1 MKKILL
7 TTIAASLLFSG
18 QSLAAKVT
26 YEDAVASSADFYNA
40 NNALNTPPSAQGLGP
55 EEQPTTSPDNQ
66 MGKWVKLSYTKTANA
81 GEYTSLLASSAVGQA
96 CLKGE
101 KGIILDSERECI
113 RWNSGGWQCQQYG
126 QPTLTTN
133 SGYKAE
139 CR

>member
-1 MKKILL
+1 MKKTLL
-7 TTIAASLLFSG
+7 AVMATTVVFGSNAM
-18 QSLAAKVT
+18 AAKVT
-26 YEDAVASSADFYNA
+26 YEDAVASSSSFYEA
-40 NNALNTPPSAQGLGP
+40 NNAINKSPSLSGLGDK
-55 EEQPTTSPDNQ
+55 EKSNESSANQ

-126 QPTLTTN
+126 QPTLTTE

>member
-1 MKKILL
+1 MKKTLL
-7 TTIAASLLFSG
+7 AAMAATLLFG
-18 QSLAAKVT
+18 NPAMATKVT
-26 YEDAVASSADFYNA
+26 YEDAVASSAEFYNA
-40 NNALNTPPSAQGLGP
+40 NNALNTPPSDKGIGP
-55 EEQPTTSPDNQ
+55 GEQQIGGSANQ
-66 MGKWVKLSYTKTANA
+66 MGKWVKLNYTKTANA

-126 QPTLTTN
+126 QPTLTTD